1 MNSPF
6 AKVSLASI
14 AALLVVWIAGA
25 LFIDHKTAAAEKAY
39 REKHILI
46 GRYESLK
53 DLWSEKSQR
62 HALKKFKTLL
72 RLYGITPDIR
82 KRRNR
87 KIYTFR
93 LEKKNAD
100 SVLTKLL
107 NSNLAISTFK
117 VRKID
122 RQHIEVSVGVSV

>member
-1 MNSPF
+1 MNSLF
-6 AKVSLASI
+6 AKISLVSVASI
-14 AALLVVWIAGA
+14 LTVWIAGA
-25 LFIDHKTAAAEKAY
+25 FFIERKISAAEKAY
-39 REKHILI
+39 QEKRVLI

-53 DLWSEKSQR
+53 ELWSEKSQR

-72 RLYGITPDIR
+72 RLYGVTADIR
-82 KRRNR
+82 KRRNQ
-87 KIYTFR
+87 KLYTFR

-122 RQHIEVSVGVSV
+122 SGHIEVTVGVSL